1 MNIYVGN
8 LPRSTNEDAVR
19 QLFSAYGEISKVN
32 LLKDFDT
39 GELRG
44 FGFVEMPTKAEAMKA
59 IESVNGKEFDG
70 RSLIVN
76 EAKPRK
82 EKSFGGGRSQRGS
95 FSRY

>member
-8 LPRSTNEDAVR
+8 LPRNTNEDAVR
-19 QLFSAYGEISKVN
+19 QLFAAYGEVAKIN

-59 IESVNGKEFDG
+59 IESVNGKDLDG

-82 EKSFGGGRSQRGS
+82 EKSFGGGGSRRGS
-95 FSRY
+95 YNRY